1 MIIWDLEHMGRYRL
15 LSFFVLLHWLP
26 ISTFAQDVLDNQVE
40 YHSKMVEQSS
50 YYLKANKYQKDFLLA
65 MQLLKESHP
74 AFAEGMK
81 RPFDI
86 DFAIRKGYREA
97 ENMKSDGELMYY
109 LQGIFSQLHDGHT
122 LVSSMMYDSSAIYP
136 VSYYYHDGHYYLW
149 GGTEQTSIYLG
160 REISKINSVPVKEVV
175 DAFRKDFSFENE
187 TDREVRLRDNVF
199 RNVSFWQNKP
209 FFHKDSTMIITF
221 SDGMNAMVQPTKGWM
236 NLRYA
241 KPRFGRERVET
252 PRKMLNEAFTSSI
265 DAERSIGYLQL
276 NTCFDPYTT
285 MLILGMRGI
294 EITQELVDSFKG
306 KPNFHEYLKDFFAAM
321 EEQEIKTLVID
332 LRDNSGG
339 CSLISYELLSW
350 LYPIRQLKCVTEAIR
365 YSPLYQQF
373 YAAEAMN
380 EIERIKA
387 ANQHVFSP
395 DKLYDSDTDK
405 EYSDSEIVSAGFS
418 GVNENADLYN
428 LSSRNIFKGNVFFL
442 QNERTYSAASDIIVM
457 ARDNGIGKV
466 VGTKGC
472 YQTSNYS
479 SALSWKLPNTGI
491 TGMVSHRACFRPDR
505 TKLGELELLPD
516 VLITY
521 SWDDVL
527 RGRDK
532 CWQWVADHA
541 GDE

>member
-1 MIIWDLEHMGRYRL
+1 
-15 LSFFVLLHWLP
+15 
-26 ISTFAQDVLDNQVE
+26 
-40 YHSKMVEQSS
+40 
-50 YYLKANKYQKDFLLA
+50 
-65 MQLLKESHP
+65 
-74 AFAEGMK
+74 
-81 RPFDI
+81 
-86 DFAIRKGYREA
+86 
-97 ENMKSDGELMYY
+97 
-109 LQGIFSQLHDGHT
+109 
-122 LVSSMMYDSSAIYP
+122 
-136 VSYYYHDGHYYLW
+136 
-149 GGTEQTSIYLG
+149 
-160 REISKINSVPVKEVV
+160 
-175 DAFRKDFSFENE
+175 
-187 TDREVRLRDNVF
+187 
-199 RNVSFWQNKP
+199 
-209 FFHKDSTMIITF
+209 
-221 SDGMNAMVQPTKGWM
+221 
-236 NLRYA
+236 
-241 KPRFGRERVET
+241 
-252 PRKMLNEAFTSSI
+252 
-265 DAERSIGYLQL
+265 
-276 NTCFDPYTT
+276 
-285 MLILGMRGI
+285 
-294 EITQELVDSFKG
+294 
-306 KPNFHEYLKDFFAAM
+306 
-321 EEQEIKTLVID
+321 
-332 LRDNSGG
+332 
-339 CSLISYELLSW
+339 
-350 LYPIRQLKCVTEAIR
+350 
-365 YSPLYQQF
+365 
-373 YAAEAMN
+373 MN